1 MNNNECGNKSNVV
14 LNPNFI
20 TGLTDAEGCFSIRVF
35 NNKRVKFKRNV
46 QLGFTIKM
54 LENETELLS
63 MVKSFFNCGVL
74 WHYRKDGT
82 VLFRVQDIYSIKN
95 KIIPHFIKYPLI
107 GTKYLDFI
115 SFKEAFHIT
124 ESKEHLGEEG
134 LNKLYALSKG
144 MNTGRKLYIEDL
156 YSPDHT
162 KENNINFIPLDDDYV
177 NGFIAGDGC
186 LFLNMGKTFGTMHL
200 CISQHINNKLLM
212 KSIAKYFKSLSKV
225 YLGRPKDIQINLSG
239 VQLWEKVIFK
249 HFEKYPIYGSKKF
262 KLDKLLMVR

>member
-1 MNNNECGNKSNVV
+1 
-14 LNPNFI
+14 
-20 TGLTDAEGCFSIRVF
+20 
-35 NNKRVKFKRNV
+35 
-46 QLGFTIKM
+46 
-54 LENETELLS
+54 
-63 MVKSFFNCGVL
+63 
-74 WHYRKDGT
+74 

-162 KENNINFIPLDDDYV
+162 KENKWLY
-177 NGFIAGDGC
+177 C
-186 LFLNMGKTFGTMHL
+186 RRWLF
-200 CISQHINNKLLM
+200 
-212 KSIAKYFKSLSKV
+212 
-225 YLGRPKDIQINLSG
+225 
-239 VQLWEKVIFK
+239 IFK
-249 HFEKYPIYGSKKF
+249 HG
-262 KLDKLLMVR
+262 